1 MKSENDGGSRK
12 AQSPSPSMLTP
23 QSTAAV
29 VTMACRDRA
38 GGADRVGV
46 PFTWSLLGRAPVP
59 SPVAG
64 LDGAD
69 RQELQAEV
77 ADLGQQAVEGRLVDH
92 RSGERGLARLVA
104 GHLQAVEPGR
114 PASVQL
120 PGDADLVVGGGLVWW
135 PGHRVVPRRLPLS
148 PAR

>member
-1 MKSENDGGSRK
+1 MKSENDRGSRK
-12 AQSPSPSMLTP
+12 AQSPSPSMLSP
-23 QSTAAV
+23 QIIAAV
-29 VTMACRDRA
+29 VTTACLGRA
-38 GGADRVGV
+38 GAAGPVRV

-64 LDGAD
+64 VDGAD

-77 ADLGQQAVEGRLVDH
+77 ADLGQQAVEGRLVGD
-92 RSGERGLARLVA
+92 RSGDGGRTRLVA

-114 PASVQL
+114 PAAVQH
-120 PGDADLVVGGGLVWW
+120 PGDADLVVDGVLVWW
-135 PGHRVVPRRLPLS
+135 SGHRFVPRRLPLS